1 MKTERR
7 RPKLASLKLQRALL
21 ALCCLSL
28 TIAVALPSI
37 SLDREIIDVLVVVD
51 VTQSMN
57 VLDYELDGR
66 AVSRLTFAKH
76 ALRES
81 LPKLPCGSRMGLG
94 IFTEYRSFL
103 LLTPVEVCANRR
115 ELAALIDRINGQM
128 SWASGSQVAKALYS
142 GLLAAKTLETLP
154 ALAFITD
161 GHESPPINPHYRPE
175 FTGTAGEIKGIIVGA
190 GGFKPLPIPKF
201 DPEGQRLGFWGA
213 DEVQQTDPYTRGRS
227 SNVPGEQMVDT
238 IPLGPVSPALQVM
251 PGREHLSNLHEPY
264 LRLLARETEL
274 AFARLTSLESLTTAL
289 TDRALKRS
297 ETVPTDLRW
306 LPALAALL
314 LVSALYLL
322 AWVVKR
328 R

>member
-1 MKTERR
+1 MRTEGR
-7 RPKLASLKLQRALL
+7 RPKLSSLELQRALL

-28 TIAVALPSI
+28 TLAIVLPSI
-37 SLDREIIDVLVVVD
+37 SLDREIVNVLVVVD

-66 AVSRLTFAKH
+66 TVSRLTFAKH

-81 LPKLPCGSRMGLG
+81 LPRLPCGSRMGLG

-115 ELAALIDRINGQM
+115 ELAALIDGISGQM

-142 GLLAAKTLETLP
+142 GLLAAKTLETSP

-161 GHESPPINPHYRPE
+161 GHEAPPINPHYRPE

-190 GGFKPLPIPKF
+190 GGFRPLPIPKF
-201 DPEGQRLGFWGA
+201 DPDGQRLGFWGA
-213 DEVQQTDPYTRGRS
+213 DEVQQTDPYTRGRE

-238 IPLGPVSPALQVM
+238 IPLGPVSPALQVT
-251 PGREHLSNLHEPY
+251 PGREHLSSLHEPY
-264 LRLLARETEL
+264 LKLLARETEL

-297 ETVPTDLRW
+297 ETVPTDLHW